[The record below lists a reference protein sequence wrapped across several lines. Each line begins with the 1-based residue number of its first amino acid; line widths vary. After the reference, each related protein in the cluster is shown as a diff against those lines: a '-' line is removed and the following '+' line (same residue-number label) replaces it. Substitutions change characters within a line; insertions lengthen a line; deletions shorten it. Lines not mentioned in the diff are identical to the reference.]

1 VAKHVLDWA
10 RAGLRVLLVHN
21 TSEVQYLAENKFF
34 HYPSAASRTQGLDG
48 RDAELAN
55 TIKELLK
62 LPNAAEIKHQAET
75 VEALRRLG
83 VRGRAEFERP
93 NQSVVS
99 HLREDGQRSYLY
111 LYHFLYENGEPT
123 DLQVSLAG
131 EGAIHRIDTQA
142 GSTTLDRASRAR
154 EGRTKLDVRLSP
166 GETALFMLDRAV
178 DLGSL
183 RPANRSALTAAKLS
197 EWDLTVESWDAG
209 EVEVI
214 TEDRGLGYV
223 STEHKPRTAITK
235 IEVGKVG
242 SLLPWSA
249 IPQVGPAVSGIGE
262 YRTSFTLDSLEP
274 GARHILD
281 LGSTCGGLGSV
292 SVNGSAPRGFDTSA
306 PKVDVTDLL
315 KQGQNDVVVRV
326 SSSLNNRLLA
336 RGYYDGEQHP
346 LMKALGEWRSEE
358 EKNPV
363 RQYGLVGPVL
373 LSRKTWE

>member
-1 VAKHVLDWA
+1 VAKHVLGWA

-21 TSEVQYLAENKFF
+21 TSEVKYLAENKFF
-34 HYPSAASRTQGLDG
+34 HYPTAASRTQGLDG

-55 TIKELLK
+55 TIEELLK
-62 LPNAAEIKHQAET
+62 LPNAAEIRHQAET

-83 VRGRAEFERP
+83 VRGRAEFEGP

-123 DLQVSLAG
+123 DLRVSLEG

-142 GSTTLDRASRAR
+142 GSITLHRASRAR
-154 EGRTKLDVRLSP
+154 EGRT
-166 GETALFMLDRAV
+166 TLFRLDRAV
-178 DLGSL
+178 DPRSL
-183 RPANRSALTAAKLS
+183 QPAILSAHTAAKLS

-209 EVEVI
+209 DIEVI

-235 IEVGKVG
+235 IQVGKVT

-249 IPQVGPAVSGIGE
+249 LPQVGPGVSGTGE
-262 YRTSFTLDSLEP
+262 YRTRFTLDSLQP
-274 GARHILD
+274 DARHILD

-306 PKVDVTDLL
+306 PKVDVTDLV
-315 KQGQNDVVVRV
+315 KEGQNEVVVRV

-346 LMKALGEWRSEE
+346 LMKALGEWRSQE

-363 RQYGLVGPVL
+363 RQYGLIGPVV
-373 LSRKTWE
+373 LSRETWE